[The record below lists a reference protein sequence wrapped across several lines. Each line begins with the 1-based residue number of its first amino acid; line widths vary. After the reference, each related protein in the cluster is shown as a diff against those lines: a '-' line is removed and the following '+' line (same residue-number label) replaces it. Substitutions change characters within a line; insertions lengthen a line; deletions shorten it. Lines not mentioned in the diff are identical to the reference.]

1 MKLLID
7 AQLSPSIAA
16 WINDN
21 YPNYRAVS
29 VWAAELRDKNDKYI
43 YDFAKKNN
51 FILVSK
57 DSDFIRL
64 IENFG
69 CPPHLVW
76 ITMGN
81 TSNRELRIAL
91 EKSLD
96 NVLRVI
102 QEGEPVVEL
111 SSKPKAEEK

>member
-1 MKLLID
+1 
-7 AQLSPSIAA
+7 
-16 WINDN
+16 
-21 YPNYRAVS
+21 
-29 VWAAELRDKNDKYI
+29 
-43 YDFAKKNN
+43 
-51 FILVSK
+51 
-57 DSDFIRL
+57 
-64 IENFG
+64 
-69 CPPHLVW
+69 LVW